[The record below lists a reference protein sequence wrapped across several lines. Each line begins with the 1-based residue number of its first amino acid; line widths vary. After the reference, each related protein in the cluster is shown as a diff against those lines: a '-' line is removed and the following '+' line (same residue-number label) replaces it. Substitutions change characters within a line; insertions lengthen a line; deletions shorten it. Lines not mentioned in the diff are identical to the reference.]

1 MFQTA
6 TYPKAA
12 DGSAL
17 RVVLSISTQSQRDS
31 GESCTR
37 WYFTFNGA
45 ECSSPATIDYLQY
58 SQKNVRQFAIPAD
71 RTSSFVKYYDIQ
83 VIFSMPKIMIDQRPR
98 HHQILNNNKQF
109 KLNSK

>member
-31 GESCTR
+31 GETCTR

-58 SQKNVRQFAIPAD
+58 SKQNVRQFAIPAD
-71 RTSSFVKYYDIQ
+71 RTSSFV
-83 VIFSMPKIMIDQRPR
+83 
-98 HHQILNNNKQF
+98 
-109 KLNSK
+109 